1 MRLKYVFIKEYKNL
15 KEFEITFDGSSFIDV
30 FVGKNG
36 SGKSNFF
43 EALIKIFHHLHKDA
57 EILFDYIIKYEMNGQ
72 EIEIKWESNQRYV
85 GGRPQVTLGQAPFP
99 NNIIVYYSGHN
110 KQISHLLEQYE
121 SSFGKRIKHSTID
134 DSRFF
139 IGIGPE
145 YKEILLSI
153 LLLQNESNKA
163 REFLMNQLGIY
174 RLGMQKPGQS
184 DLTEPIL
191 KLVLKRPKYAKTDS
205 FNIEHNDESDRYWK
219 ADGLVKDFINR
230 LSSCSVDSFGNMPVD
245 QGYMHSSEQ
254 YIFYCAIEKIQNEFS
269 SYTLKQLFNQFDN
282 LKTLGMLESM
292 SIPLELNNG
301 LSGNILD
308 FSDGQFQSIYIYTI
322 MEIFKDLECVTL
334 LDEPDA
340 FLHPEWQF
348 KFLEQ
353 VYEITNTTSKNNHV
367 LMSSHSAITL
377 VNYDNRK
384 IRMFVFEGNQV
395 KNRNV
400 LKDYAISQLSSNMIQ
415 YSENEQ
421 ILSILRNINIKQL
434 PVLFTEGSTDPDI
447 VKVAWEKL
455 YEESIPFIPIYAFNC
470 VYLRQLFQD
479 DRIHNELNQRPA
491 FAMFD
496 FDEAYNEWNALKS
509 KTGTWNFIEDDP
521 YKGLCIQNPT
531 KNLFA
536 FLLPVPEIESIEKQ
550 VISDKLSKTHYAHES
565 RMGIEHLFYTAP
577 NIDSYFEIQTKPGG
591 AQIVHFK
598 GDKTQFAKEVVKD
611 IDSSYFEVFR
621 PMLDFIKSKCAGN

>member
-15 KEFEITFDGSSFIDV
+15 KDFGITFDGSSFIDV

-57 EILFDYIIKYEMNGQ
+57 EILFDYVIKYEINGQ
-72 EIEIKWESNQRYV
+72 EIEIKWENDKRYV
-85 GGRPQVTLGQAPFP
+85 DERAQATLGQTPFP

-121 SSFGKRIKHSTID
+121 SFFGKRIKNSTLN

-145 YKEILLSI
+145 YKEILLSV
-153 LLLQNESNKA
+153 LLLQNDSNKA
-163 REFLMNQLGIY
+163 REFLMNQLGIH
-174 RLGMQKPGQS
+174 RLGIKKPGQS
-184 DLTEPIL
+184 YLTEPIL
-191 KLVLKRPKYAKTDS
+191 KLVLKRPKYAKNNTFDVDN
-205 FNIEHNDESDRYWK
+205 FDESTKFWK
-219 ADGLVKDFINR
+219 ADGIVKDFLNS
-230 LSSCSVDSFGNMPVD
+230 LSSCSDDSFGSMPVD
-245 QGYMHSSEQ
+245 QGYIPSSGQ

-322 MEIFKDLECVTL
+322 IEIFKDLECITL

-353 VYEITNTTSKNNHV
+353 VYEITNATAKNNHV

-377 VNYDNRK
+377 VNYNNRK
-384 IRMFVFEGNQV
+384 IRMFVFESNQV

-400 LKDYAISQLSSNMIQ
+400 PKDYAISQLSSNMIQ
-415 YSENEQ
+415 YSEREQ
-421 ILSILRNINIKQL
+421 ILSILRNIHIEQV

-447 VKVAWEKL
+447 VNIAWKKL
-455 YEESIPFIPIYAFNC
+455 YAEEPMPFIPIYAFNC
-470 VYLRQLFQD
+470 VYLKQLFQD
-479 DRIHNELNQRPA
+479 ERIHNELNQRPA

-509 KTGTWNFIEDDP
+509 KTETWSFIEDDP
-521 YKGLCIQNPT
+521 YKGLCVENPT

-536 FLLPVPEIESIEKQ
+536 FLLPVPEIEAIEKQ
-550 VISDKLSKTHYAHES
+550 VIFDKPSKTHYAHES
-565 RMGIEHLFYTAP
+565 RMGIEHLFYTVP
-577 NIDSYFEIQTKPGG
+577 HTDFYFEIQPKPGG

-611 IDSSYFEVFR
+611 IDSTYFEVFR
-621 PMLDFIKSKCAGN
+621 PMFDFIKSKC